1 MSKRILFVED
11 ETSARGI
18 MAGALRGA
26 GWQVEEAQDGEEG
39 LAKLQ
44 NSPGAFDL
52 VISDVSMPSMTGPE
66 MLQAAEMAL
75 GAAKILLISGYAQP
89 GGGLLAGRPVSF
101 LGQPVAAPD
110 LLKRVR
116 ELMEP

>member
-11 ETSARGI
+11 ETSVRGV

-26 GWQVEEAQDGEEG
+26 GWMVEEAQDGEEG

-44 NSPGAFDL
+44 SAPGSFDL
-52 VISDVSMPSMTGPE
+52 VISDVSMPSMSGPE

-75 GAAKILLISGYAQP
+75 GAAKILLISGYVQP
-89 GGGLLAGRPVSF
+89 GQARLAGRPVSF
-101 LGQPVAAPD
+101 LGQPVATPE
-110 LLKRVR
+110 LLSRVQ
-116 ELMEP
+116 ELMGS